1 MKKYEHWQ
9 IAYRDNVEKKFKLI
23 SNPKWAWAADPFLV
37 EFQGA
42 IFLFAELFLYK
53 SERNGVIGYC
63 KYQDGMFTD
72 WAVTM
77 DKHWHLSYPNV
88 WSGDGKLYMCPET
101 YQAEEVAIYELEE
114 FPDKWRKIHVLLR
127 NGKYVDST
135 FMRYENKNYLL
146 TYHLIKSGGIGELLL
161 YEIFEDG
168 TLSKPVFISDNIGS
182 ARPGGNIIYKDGNV
196 IRVSQDSNNGYGS
209 GLVFSKVERVS
220 PVYEETELLRVY
232 PNDISGNWKR
242 KFAGMHTYNRCNN
255 LEVIDLKFF
264 TRSYAEYISQKRVRK
279 VFLNKY

>member
-9 IAYRDNVEKKFKLI
+9 IAYRDNLEGEFKLI
-23 SNPKWAWAADPFLV
+23 SNPKWAWAADPFLI
-37 EFQGA
+37 EFQDE

-72 WAVTM
+72 WTVTM

-88 WSGDGKLYMCPET
+88 WCGDGKLYMCPET
-101 YQAEEVAIYELEE
+101 YQAEEVAIYELEA
-114 FPDKWRKIHVLLR
+114 FPDKWRKIQILLQ

-135 FMRYENKNYLL
+135 FMRYENKNYLF
-146 TYHLIKSGGIGELLL
+146 TYHLVKSGGIGELLL
-161 YEIFEDG
+161 YEILGDG
-168 TLSKPVFISDNIGS
+168 TLSKPVFISDNIGN
-182 ARPGGNIIYKDGNV
+182 ARPGGNVIYKDGNV

-209 GLVFSKVERVS
+209 GLVFSKVEKVS
-220 PVYEETELLRVY
+220 PIYEETELLRAY
-232 PNDISGNWKR
+232 PNDIVGNWKR
-242 KFAGMHTYNRCNN
+242 KFIGMHTYNRCKN
-255 LEVIDLKFF
+255 LEVIDLKFI
-264 TRSYAEYISQKRVRK
+264 TRSYAEYMSQKRVRK